1 MKNVL
6 KGAVLVTLLSGG
18 IFTAAANAIR
28 PEFNTAAP
36 LSAPAITVQSQLY
49 VSNCARCHGANGKG
63 NTQLGQEMGVP
74 DLTSPG
80 VKRTSSKRMAQIIA
94 KGDGDMPGFGK
105 KLKTAQINS
114 LVRYVKAL
122 K

>member
-36 LSAPAITVQSQLY
+36 LSAPAITAQSQLY

-63 NTQLGQEMGVP
+63 NTISISQNAVQSHLKHGDVLGECP
-74 DLTSPG
+74 
-80 VKRTSSKRMAQIIA
+80 KIEEKSKD
-94 KGDGDMPGFGK
+94 KSK
-105 KLKTAQINS
+105 K
-114 LVRYVKAL
+114 
-122 K
+122 

>member
-18 IFTAAANAIR
+18 IFTVAANAFR
-28 PEFNTAAP
+28 PEMNTAA
-36 LSAPAITVQSQLY
+36 AISGTALTVQSQLY

-80 VKRTSSKRMAQIIA
+80 VKRTSSKRMAQIIS
-94 KGDGDMPGFGK
+94 KGAGDMPGFGK
-105 KLKTAQINS
+105 KLKATQINS